1 MIQLYHH
8 LVLLPITMKPIN
20 IDTDAFSSGQI
31 ESKIWAA
38 EELEKIC
45 NNENIN
51 CLRMIIVGGWYS
63 LLHFILKVRNNVKIT
78 YCRSI
83 DLDPASCHISNQ
95 INNTWEMKEWEF
107 RSYPLDANQFI
118 FEHENINCV
127 INTSTEHFDSIKWF
141 ENIPSGTLVLL
152 QGNNLKHDG
161 EETVITST
169 IEQFVSCFNLTK
181 TLYCSELELKGKHL
195 PYKRFMIIGYK

>member
-8 LVLLPITMKPIN
+8 LVLLPITMKLIK
-20 IDTDAFSSGQI
+20 IDVDAFSSGQI

-45 NNENIN
+45 INEKIN
-51 CLRMIIVGGWYS
+51 CLRIIIVGGWYS
-63 LLHFILKVRNNVKIT
+63 LLHFILKVRNNIKIT

-83 DLDPASCHISNQ
+83 DLDPNACHISNQ

-107 RSYPLDANQFI
+107 RSYPFNANQFK
-118 FEHENINCV
+118 FEHEDINCV
-127 INTSTEHFDSIKWF
+127 INTSTEHFDSTEWF
-141 ENIPSGTLVLL
+141 ENIPAGTLVLL
-152 QGNNLKHDG
+152 QGNNLKHDE
-161 EETVITST
+161 EETIITQT
-169 IEQFVSCFNLTK
+169 LDQFASCFSLTK
-181 TLYCSELELKGKHL
+181 TLYCSELKLKGKHL